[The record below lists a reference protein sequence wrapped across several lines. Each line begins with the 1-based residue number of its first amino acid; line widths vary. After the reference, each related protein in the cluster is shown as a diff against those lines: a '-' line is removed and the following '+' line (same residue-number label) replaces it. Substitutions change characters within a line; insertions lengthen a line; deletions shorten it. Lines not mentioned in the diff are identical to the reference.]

1 MLVLTRKLD
10 EAIRIGDDIK
20 ITILRV
26 KGNTIRIG
34 IEAPREVRVVR
45 DELDTTAGGNAV
57 AAKPQAETLRAETLR
72 AGTLTR
78 QPAAE
83 PVAPSV
89 PAAER
94 VPAAEPTAAAAPA
107 TAPTFELLRSE
118 RPLGREEGAVVTT
131 VVDSPQPSS
140 TQLYVGKVRVHTAGR
155 NRLSDHR
162 GGGQADSDQAA
173 PLRAFLRSSHKLQVA
188 G

>member
-10 EAIRIGDDIK
+10 EAIRIGDDSK
-20 ITILRV
+20 ITVLRV

-34 IEAPREVRVVR
+34 IEAPRDVRVVR
-45 DELDTTAGGNAV
+45 DELDTTDGGAAV
-57 AAKPQAETLRAETLR
+57 TPKSEAKKASLVETSLRQHAS
-72 AGTLTR
+72 
-78 QPAAE
+78 E
-83 PVAPSV
+83 PVAPR
-89 PAAER
+89 AATTER
-94 VPAAEPTAAAAPA
+94 SPVAQTAS
-107 TAPTFELLRSE
+107 TFELLRSE
-118 RPLGREEGAVVTT
+118 QPLGREEGAVVTT

>member
-45 DELDTTAGGNAV
+45 DELDSTDGGQGV
-57 AAKPQAETLRAETLR
+57 AD
-72 AGTLTR
+72 
-78 QPAAE
+78 
-83 PVAPSV
+83 V
-89 PAAER
+89 PAAQAPTAKISAAR
-94 VPAAEPTAAAAPA
+94 VTSQEPAAGDVPRQPVAEPARATAAAL
-107 TAPTFELLRSE
+107 ELLSSE

-162 GGGQADSDQAA
+162 GGGQTDSDQAA